1 MIQDQLHI
9 IDFQSEKVVG
19 VINEEH
25 YWGDLRHWELQNNI
39 DTFQFTISTLSE
51 YMPLM
56 QQQNIILK
64 EVAQGRFIPYMITET
79 EVNSHK
85 KELTVYTAA
94 EWIRLGKDAI
104 IKPQELPQMSTYEM
118 LQICLQETD
127 WIAGNAEFNGL
138 HGMKIEK
145 FISPLEMIK
154 EMCKLYELEV
164 EYHARIGRGG
174 QIVRSVD
181 MKKRRGR
188 HTGKEV
194 VLGKDLIG
202 VRRIENTQNI
212 CTALVPFVKKG
223 DGTLLTIETVNY
235 WSPYIVDAAS
245 FQRWSVRGKHKF
257 GFYEPQVSDE
267 EMSPQRLLSLAR
279 TELKKRIKASV
290 TYEVEAQSVEMV
302 FGMDHE
308 KIAEGDTI
316 YIKDHG
322 YTPTLILEARVLVG
336 DHSRT
341 EPNKI
346 KYLFGDFVELTDP
359 QEALRRMYERILAQ
373 LNNKASKELTDKLDE
388 LIKEAER
395 KANQAKQE
403 SQSAKELAEMVIENL
418 DNYQTTIQESK
429 NPPIENLKPGVTLWN
444 DISKGKP
451 GVLKKWS
458 GTEWEPLIPDIGKDI
473 KELDERTAEIKSD
486 VKGLTSTVDQLSLTT
501 TEHGKQILDANT
513 KIEQTSQKIE
523 AKVDIKQVEDYVGG
537 IGAINLIRNSRFTQG
552 TKYWGYYTA
561 DKSPLIVDKDT
572 THLGDFSLK
581 MSVAGQTAPIFNSF
595 TSNRIP
601 VTPGED
607 VVVSAYFYT
616 KNIAEHDRG
625 KIRMVPVFW
634 KSDGTQLKAASNDF
648 AIPNDTWVRQSYTL
662 KAPDEAALAGLRAY
676 VLQNGTMWMAHP
688 MLQKS
693 AKASSYLENPNDIV
707 DKDKIMEDLAD
718 KVATQDYNQK
728 VTELDRQIKVNA
740 EGLSFAAKKTEV
752 YSKTES
758 DGKYATDA
766 YVKTME
772 GRIDI
777 TEKNILSSVKKG
789 DIISSINQ
797 TAETITIDVKKLNI
811 NADTIVTWL
820 TAKGI
825 NADVINITGDK
836 VRIDKNGISVK
847 FAEFL
852 VEDSWGKQYSI
863 IPRSNLITDHSFSH
877 MSLQPIDAHFH
888 RILYSPEWKIY
899 GSPVIENPYSS
910 WNNMEFMVNAM
921 RINNTDWIRY
931 NVIENVRPGMTY
943 TFSAT
948 FRATQINGYRV
959 TATPTIRVV
968 IGKWEGEKQVE
979 INKWEESFPQPNKF
993 EGGLRRHCVTF
1004 RVPDNYNPSTNYL
1017 TFDVWAS
1024 GNLGS
1029 NESVAVS
1036 GAQLVEGKLAS
1047 TYNWDYTQSKLT
1059 SGLMPFSGLS
1069 IGNVNNTVTYNHGSK
1084 WTAFS
1089 GKQTIKNNG
1098 EMFALE
1104 GNDHANMG
1112 YYVGN
1117 KRKAWTGYES
1127 PNDTRFRI
1135 HTDTEVSFYHYL
1147 ETPGINV
1154 GTGAFDGAGSIRY
1167 MNGQKGWGFYFYE
1180 DYWRYV
1186 SFARIGHG

>member
-19 VINEEH
+19 VINGEH

-39 DTFQFTISTLSE
+39 DTFEFKISTLSE

-64 EVAQGRFIPYMITET
+64 EVSQGRFIPYMITET

-164 EYHARIGRGG
+164 EYRARIGRGS
-174 QIVRSVD
+174 QIVRSVNM
-181 MKKRRGR
+181 MKKRGR
-188 HTGKEV
+188 YTGKEI

-235 WSPYIVDAAS
+235 WFPYIVDAAS

-257 GFYEPQVSDE
+257 GFYEPQLSDE
-267 EMSPQRLLSLAR
+267 DMSPQRLLSLAR

-322 YTPTLILEARVLVG
+322 YTPTLILEARVLAG

-388 LIKEAER
+388 LIKEAEK
-395 KANQAKQE
+395 KANQAKEE
-403 SQSAKELAEMVIENL
+403 SQAAKTLAEMVIENL
-418 DNYQTTIQESK
+418 DNYQTAIQESA
-429 NPPIENLKPGVTLWN
+429 NPPIENLKPGITLWN

-451 GVLKKWS
+451 GILKKWS

-486 VKGLTSTVDQLSLTT
+486 VKGLTSTVDQLSLAT
-501 TEHGKQILDANT
+501 TEQGKQILEANT

-537 IGAINLIRNSRFTQG
+537 IGNINLIRNSRFTQE
-552 TKYWGYYTA
+552 TKYWGYWTA
-561 DKSPLIVDKDT
+561 DNSPMVIDKNT
-572 THLGDFSLK
+572 TFSGDFSCKL
-581 MSVAGQTAPIFNSF
+581 SCYGQTSLVYSSF

-601 VTPGED
+601 VQPGED
-607 VVVSAYFYT
+607 VVISAYFMT
-616 KNIAEHDRG
+616 KNTDEHYNK
-625 KIRMVPVFW
+625 KIRMVPIFW
-634 KSDGTQLKAASNDF
+634 KSDGTQLKAAVNDF
-648 AIPNDTWVRQSYTL
+648 TIPNDMWVRQSHTL
-662 KAPDEAALAGLRAY
+662 KAPDEAAHVGLRAY
-676 VLQNGTMWMAHP
+676 VLQNGTFWMAHP

-693 AKASSYLENPNDIV
+693 NKASSYLENPNDIV
-707 DKDKIMEDLAD
+707 DKDKIMDDLAD
-718 KVATQDYNQK
+718 KVATQDYNK
-728 VTELDRQIKVNA
+728 KMTEVDNKFTITQ
-740 EGLSFAAKKTEV
+740 EGLDLRAKKTEV
-752 YSKTES
+752 YTKTET
-758 DGKYATDA
+758 DGTFAKDA
-766 YVKTME
+766 YVKSME
-772 GRIDI
+772 GRLQV
-777 TEKNILSSVKKG
+777 TEKEITSTVRKG
-789 DIISSINQ
+789 DIISAINQ
-797 TAETITIDVKKLNI
+797 TAEKITIDVAKLEI
-811 NADTIVTWL
+811 NADTVVKWL

-836 VRIDKNGISVK
+836 VRIDKNGVSVK

-852 VEDSWGKQYSI
+852 VEDSWGKQYSV

-899 GSPVIENPYSS
+899 GSPVIENPYSPR
-910 WNNMEFMVNAM
+910 NNMEFMVNAM

-968 IGKWEGEKQVE
+968 IG
-979 INKWEESFPQPNKF
+979 
-993 EGGLRRHCVTF
+993 
-1004 RVPDNYNPSTNYL
+1004 
-1017 TFDVWAS
+1017 
-1024 GNLGS
+1024 
-1029 NESVAVS
+1029 
-1036 GAQLVEGKLAS
+1036 
-1047 TYNWDYTQSKLT
+1047 
-1059 SGLMPFSGLS
+1059 
-1069 IGNVNNTVTYNHGSK
+1069 
-1084 WTAFS
+1084 
-1089 GKQTIKNNG
+1089 
-1098 EMFALE
+1098 
-1104 GNDHANMG
+1104 
-1112 YYVGN
+1112 
-1117 KRKAWTGYES
+1117 
-1127 PNDTRFRI
+1127 
-1135 HTDTEVSFYHYL
+1135 
-1147 ETPGINV
+1147 
-1154 GTGAFDGAGSIRY
+1154 
-1167 MNGQKGWGFYFYE
+1167 
-1180 DYWRYV
+1180 
-1186 SFARIGHG
+1186 